1 MLSKTVGPYKI
12 IEKIAFGGMGVV
24 YKGIHTRLEQFVAI
38 KVLSPQFATNQIM
51 KSKFLS
57 EAKIQAQLS
66 HPNVVNIIN
75 FIEEEDETYL
85 IMEYIDGETLEDLLQ
100 RKNKISIDE
109 ALNISRSILSALR
122 YMHSKGLAHRD
133 IKPSNIMFN
142 KEGVVKVTDF
152 GITKIIGDDK
162 NTKSGLVG
170 SYTYMSPEHI
180 LGEDAG
186 IESDIYSFGVTLYR
200 MVTGQ
205 VPFKGNTEYAIMKG
219 HLENPRIPPWIINPQ
234 IPRKLGKVILKA
246 ISRNPKDRYRDTD
259 ELLNELDKSL
269 EPGIFFDAHDII
281 GYKNILNYF
290 KINTSYLLNT
300 LNLKTA
306 APVLFVFSILLI
318 TFGFSFSKNYE
329 TNTPT
334 NITNFISGVYFNT
347 LYNENNVKDVSWE
360 YIISKLANNNDR
372 IENNTK
378 NSFVNTKKKN
388 TTKTVKNEK
397 PYYNREYTYTN
408 FEDDA
413 EEKVLKNILKR
424 TKILPM
430 P

>member
-1 MLSKTVGPYKI
+1 MLSKTVGSYNI

-38 KVLSPQFATNQIM
+38 KVLSPQFASNQNM

-66 HPNVVNIIN
+66 HPNVVNIMN

-85 IMEYIDGETLEDLLQ
+85 IMEYIDGETLEELLQ
-100 RKNKISIDE
+100 RKNKISFEE
-109 ALNISRSILSALR
+109 AINISRGILSALR

-142 KEGVVKVTDF
+142 KDGIVKVTDF

-205 VPFKGNTEYAIMKG
+205 VPFKGDTEYAIMKG
-219 HLENPRIPPWIINPQ
+219 HLENPRVPPWIINPQ
-234 IPRKLGKVILKA
+234 VPRKLGKVILKA
-246 ISRNPKDRYRDTD
+246 ISRKPKDRYRDTD
-259 ELLNELDKSL
+259 ELLNDLEKSL
-269 EPGIFFDAHDII
+269 EPGLFFDTNEII
-281 GYKNILNYF
+281 GYKNLLNYF
-290 KINTSYLLNT
+290 KINTSYVLNT
-300 LNLKTA
+300 RNLKTA
-306 APVLFVFSILLI
+306 TPVLLAFSIILI

-329 TNTPT
+329 ITTPA
-334 NITNFISGVYFNT
+334 NITDFFSGVDFNT
-347 LYNENNVKDVSWE
+347 VNNKNNVRDVSWE
-360 YIISKLANNNDR
+360 YIVSKLANNNVL
-372 IENNTK
+372 IKNSTK
-378 NSFVNTKKKN
+378 NLFVNTKKKN
-388 TTKTVKNEK
+388 PTKIVKNEK
-397 PYYNREYTYTN
+397 PYYKGIYTYTN
-408 FEDDA
+408 FDEEF
-413 EEKVLKNILKR
+413 EEKSLKSTLKR
-424 TKILPM
+424 TKILPI

>member
-1 MLSKTVGPYKI
+1 MLSKTVGSYKI

-38 KVLSPQFATNQIM
+38 KVLSPQFASNQNM

-57 EAKIQAQLS
+57 EAKIQAQLL
-66 HPNVVNIIN
+66 HPNVVNIMN

-85 IMEYIDGETLEDLLQ
+85 VMEYIDGETLEELLN
-100 RKNKISIDE
+100 RKNRLSIDE
-109 ALNISRSILSALR
+109 ALNISRGILSALN

-180 LGEDAG
+180 LGEDVG
-186 IESDIYSFGVTLYR
+186 IESDIYSFGITLYR

-219 HLENPRIPPWIINPQ
+219 HLENPRVPPWIINPEL
-234 IPRKLGKVILKA
+234 PRKLGKVILKS
-246 ISRNPKDRYRDTD
+246 ISRNPKDRYQDTE
-259 ELLNELDKSL
+259 ELLQDLEKSL
-269 EPGIFFDAHDII
+269 EPGLFFDAAELIE
-281 GYKNILNYF
+281 YKNILSKF
-290 KINTSYLLNT
+290 RSETSNFLNMHKM
-300 LNLKTA
+300 KTA
-306 APVLFVFSILLI
+306 TPVMLAFLLLLI
-318 TFGFSFSKNYE
+318 TFGFSFSDNYIVNE
-329 TNTPT
+329 TGDLLETASDFHFKT
-334 NITNFISGVYFNT
+334 I
-347 LYNENNVKDVSWE
+347 YNENDVRDVSWE
-360 YIISKLANNNDR
+360 YIVSGLANDKPL
-372 IENNTK
+372 IED
-378 NSFVNTKKKN
+378 KKN
-388 TTKTVKNEK
+388 YYVKSKKRANSDLESSRRIYRGK
-397 PYYNREYTYTN
+397 YTYTN
-408 FEDDA
+408 FDEDLDN
-413 EEKVLKNILKR
+413 ESLKSTLKR

>member
-1 MLSKTVGPYKI
+1 MLSKTVGSYKI

-38 KVLSPQFATNQIM
+38 KVLSPQFASNQNM

-66 HPNVVNIIN
+66 HPNVVNIMN

-85 IMEYIDGETLEDLLQ
+85 IMEYIDGETLEELLQ
-100 RKNKISIDE
+100 RKNKISFEE
-109 ALNISRSILSALR
+109 AINISRGILSALR

-142 KEGVVKVTDF
+142 KDGIVKVTDF

-205 VPFKGNTEYAIMKG
+205 VPFKGDTEYAIMKG

-234 IPRKLGKVILKA
+234 VPRKLGKVILKA
-246 ISRNPKDRYRDTD
+246 ISRKPKDRYRDTD
-259 ELLNELDKSL
+259 ELLNDLEKSL
-269 EPGIFFDAHDII
+269 EPGLFFDTNQII
-281 GYKNILNYF
+281 GYKSLLNYF
-290 KINTSYLLNT
+290 KINTSYVLNT
-300 LNLKTA
+300 RNLKTA
-306 APVLFVFSILLI
+306 TPVLLAFSIILI

-329 TNTPT
+329 ITTPA
-334 NITNFISGVYFNT
+334 NITDFFSGVDFNT
-347 LYNENNVKDVSWE
+347 VNNKNNVRDVSWE
-360 YIISKLANNNDR
+360 YIVSKLANNNVLIKNR
-372 IENNTK
+372 TK
-378 NSFVNTKKKN
+378 NLFVNTKKKN
-388 TTKTVKNEK
+388 PTKIVKNVK
-397 PYYNREYTYTN
+397 PYYKGKYTYTN
-408 FEDDA
+408 FDEEI
-413 EEKVLKNILKR
+413 EEKSLKSTLKR
-424 TKILPM
+424 TKILPI

>member
-1 MLSKTVGPYKI
+1 MLSKTVGSYKI

-38 KVLSPQFATNQIM
+38 KVLSPQFASNQNM

-57 EAKIQAQLS
+57 EAKIQAQLL
-66 HPNVVNIIN
+66 HPNVVNIMN
-75 FIEEEDETYL
+75 FIEEDDETYL
-85 IMEYIDGETLEDLLQ
+85 IMEYIDGETLEELLL
-100 RKNKISIDE
+100 RRNKLPIEE
-109 ALNISRSILSALR
+109 ALQISRGILSALN
-122 YMHSKGLAHRD
+122 YMHTKGLAHRD

-180 LGEDAG
+180 LGDDVG

-219 HLENPRIPPWIINPQ
+219 HLENPRVPPWIINPEL
-234 IPRKLGKVILKA
+234 PRKLGKVILKA
-246 ISRNPKDRYRDTD
+246 ISRNPKDRYPDTD
-259 ELLNELDKSL
+259 ELLHDLDKSL
-269 EPGIFFDAHDII
+269 EPRLFFDTSELI
-281 GYKNILNYF
+281 GYKNILD
-290 KINTSYLLNT
+290 KIKTNTSYFLNVHK
-300 LNLKTA
+300 LKTTT
-306 APVLFVFSILLI
+306 PVILALLLLLI
-318 TFGFSFSKNYE
+318 TFGFSFTENPILKKG
-329 TNTPT
+329 TDL
-334 NITNFISGVYFNT
+334 SGTVTEVDFDT
-347 LYNENNVKDVSWE
+347 LYNSDDVKDVSWE
-360 YIISKLANNNDR
+360 YIVSGLANSEVSAED
-372 IENNTK
+372 
-378 NSFVNTKKKN
+378 KKN
-388 TTKTVKNEK
+388 YYVKSKKSSSSELDK
-397 PYYNREYTYTN
+397 NRRRIYMGNYTYTN
-408 FEDDA
+408 IDD
-413 EEKVLKNILKR
+413 EIDDESLKSTLKR

>member
-1 MLSKTVGPYKI
+1 MLSKTVGSYKI

-38 KVLSPQFATNQIM
+38 KVLSPQFASNQNM

-57 EAKIQAQLS
+57 EAKIQAQLL
-66 HPNVVNIIN
+66 HPNVVNIMN
-75 FIEEEDETYL
+75 FIEEDDETYL
-85 IMEYIDGETLEDLLQ
+85 IMEYIDGETLEELLT
-100 RKNKISIDE
+100 RRNKLPIEE
-109 ALNISRSILSALR
+109 ALSISRGILSALN

-180 LGEDAG
+180 LGEDVG
-186 IESDIYSFGVTLYR
+186 IESDIYSFGITLYR

-219 HLENPRIPPWIINPQ
+219 HLENPRVPPWIINPEL
-234 IPRKLGKVILKA
+234 PRKLGKVILKS
-246 ISRNPKDRYRDTD
+246 ISRNPVDRYRDTD
-259 ELLNELDKSL
+259 ELLQDLDKSL
-269 EPGIFFDAHDII
+269 EPRLFFDPSELI
-281 GYKNILNYF
+281 GYKNLLSKF
-290 KINTSYLLNT
+290 KTNTSNFLNVYK
-300 LNLKTA
+300 LKTST
-306 APVLFVFSILLI
+306 PVVLAFLILLV
-318 TFGFSFSKNYE
+318 TFGFSFSGNSILKKDTSLSGTVSEVDFNNFYN
-329 TNTPT
+329 TND
-334 NITNFISGVYFNT
+334 VR
-347 LYNENNVKDVSWE
+347 DVSWE
-360 YIISKLANNNDR
+360 YIVSRLANSEIPIDDK
-372 IENNTK
+372 K
-378 NSFVNTKKKN
+378 NYFVKSKKKRSSDLDDKSRRIYMGN
-388 TTKTVKNEK
+388 
-397 PYYNREYTYTN
+397 YTYTN
-408 FEDDA
+408 IDD
-413 EEKVLKNILKR
+413 EIDNESLKSTLKR